1 MSGRKAAEKRID
13 EGWDDW
19 SEFAFIRLLLG
30 ADLNTTDLAASGSG
44 ETSFWGDLWVSGVPF
59 NFYKTWILM
68 RCRFEG
74 FYFSATIWRTI
85 DKGKIK
91 ILTLSSRG
99 EINEPYLRRRR
110 S

>member
-1 MSGRKAAEKRID
+1 MTGLSSHLSACCWVPTLIQLILRPLGLGRPRSG
-13 EGWDDW
+13 GTCG
-19 SEFAFIRLLLG
+19 FLVFLLI
-30 ADLNTTDLAASGSG
+30 
-44 ETSFWGDLWVSGVPF
+44 
-59 NFYKTWILM
+59 FYKTWILM
-68 RCRFEG
+68 RCSFEG